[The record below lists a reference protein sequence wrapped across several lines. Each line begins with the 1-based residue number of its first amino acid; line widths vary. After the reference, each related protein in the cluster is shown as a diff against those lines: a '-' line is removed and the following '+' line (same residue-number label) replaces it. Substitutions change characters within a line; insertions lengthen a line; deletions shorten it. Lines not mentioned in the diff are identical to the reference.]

1 MPDNDNDRSPFGR
14 RPNADPGGGSGAPKP
29 RFAPWLV
36 VPIIL
41 VALLLFNSVLSR
53 TNTNKIQF
61 SEFQTAVADG
71 KIVSDNDN
79 PVRISDNQI
88 SGKIQTDEG
97 IKDFTT
103 PLSPNVLVSP
113 GGEFTNSL
121 EEAGIVY
128 SFEQPS
134 VLLSVILNFL
144 PFLLI
149 MFAVY
154 WFVFRRMGSGA
165 TGALNMG
172 KNKVKIYDRK
182 ELKTTFADVAGVD
195 EAKEELREIVEFLSN
210 PKKYQRLG
218 GRIPKGVLL
227 LGPPGCGKTLLA
239 RAVAGEANVPFFFM
253 SGSEFVEMFVGLG
266 AARVRELFQ
275 QAKEKAPAL
284 VFLDEID
291 TIGKGR
297 AGAGGAGLGAHD
309 EREQT
314 LNQLLVEMDGF
325 DASKG
330 VIIMAATNRP
340 DVLDPALV
348 RPGRFDRQVV
358 VDRPD
363 LKGREEI
370 LRVHARGVALSPN
383 VELRTIA
390 ARTPGFTGAD
400 LENVVN
406 EAALLAARREKNAV
420 TMDELEEAIDRSSM
434 GLERKSRVMSPKE
447 KRRVASHEMG
457 HALVAHYSENLDPVH
472 RITIIP
478 RGTAALG
485 LTMTR
490 PLEDR
495 FLATEPE
502 LKDTLAYAMGGRV
515 AEELVY
521 GEISTGAQNDLEKA
535 TQIARAMVSEYG
547 MSEKVGPL
555 SLGHDDPNAFF
566 SSGPRISSGTAE
578 KIDEEV
584 SRLLSEAHDQ
594 AERLLMEHRDLLDRL
609 GELLLVVETID
620 GEDLEAYTSGTK
632 PIPDS
637 ATLAREAEKA
647 DEAAAAVAE
656 DARQA
661 SATGWPASGSSC
673 RRPRPCP
680 RSTDPSVRSL
690 SSLAG
695 EGPAPGPSDRASD
708 PGTGSSCAWTTSRAR
723 RDRSRTTSDVR
734 A

>member
-1 MPDNDNDRSPFGR
+1 MPDDNDRNPFSR
-14 RPNADPGGGSGAPKP
+14 RGGGDNTGGGSGTPRP

-36 VPIIL
+36 VPILL
-41 VALLLFNSVLSR
+41 VALLVFNNVLSSAQR
-53 TNTNKIQF
+53 EPIAY
-61 SEFQTAVADG
+61 SEFVNAVEEDRIDPETTV
-71 KIVSDNDN
+71 K
-79 PVRISDNQI
+79 ISD
-88 SGKIQTDEG
+88 SGITGALTTDEG
-97 IKDFTT
+97 TQEFTT
-103 PLSPNVLVSP
+103 TLSPNVTIDK
-113 GGEFTNSL
+113 EFTNFL
-121 EEAGIVY
+121 DDNGVTYE
-128 SFEQPS
+128 FEQPS
-134 VLLSVILNFL
+134 VFLSLLVNIL
-144 PFLLI
+144 PFALI
-149 MFAVY
+149 MIGIY
-154 WFVFRRMGSGA
+154 WFVFRRMGAGA
-165 TGALNMG
+165 SGALNMG

-182 ELKTTFADVAGVD
+182 EMKTTFADVAGVD
-195 EAKEELREIVEFLSN
+195 EAKDELREIVEFLSN

-297 AGAGGAGLGAHD
+297 GGVGGAGLGAHD

-363 LKGREEI
+363 LRGREEI

-420 TMDELEEAIDRSSM
+420 TMDELEEAIDRASM
-434 GLERKSRVMSPKE
+434 GLERKSRVMNEKE
-447 KRRVASHEMG
+447 KSRVASHEMG

-495 FLATEPE
+495 FLSTEPE
-502 LKDTLAYAMGGRV
+502 LKETLAYAMGGRV
-515 AEELVY
+515 AEEIVY

-535 TQIARAMVSEYG
+535 TQIARAMVSQFG

-555 SLGHDDPNAFF
+555 SLGQDDPNAIF
-566 SSGPRISSGTAE
+566 SGPRISAGTAE

-584 SRLLSEAHDQ
+584 LRLLNEAHDE
-594 AERLLMEHRDLLDRL
+594 AERILIEHRDMLDRL
-609 GELLLVVETID
+609 SALLLVTETID
-620 GEDLEAYTSGTK
+620 GEDLEAYTGGIK
-632 PIPDS
+632 PIPNAEQLREHEETKERES
-637 ATLAREAEKA
+637 A
-647 DEAAAAVAE
+647 AAAAVATE
-656 DARQA
+656 RDRERQ
-661 SATGWPASGSSC
+661 
-673 RRPRPCP
+673 RPQIAMP
-680 RSTDPSVRSL
+680 
-690 SSLAG
+690 
-695 EGPAPGPSDRASD
+695 PAPPMPTVD
-708 PGTGSSCAWTTSRAR
+708 
-723 RDRSRTTSDVR
+723 
-734 A
+734 

>member
-1 MPDNDNDRSPFGR
+1 MPDTDKNDKKSRWPN
-14 RPNADPGGGSGAPKP
+14 PNANPGSGTP
-29 RFAPWLV
+29 RPRMNPLV
-36 VPIIL
+36 L
-41 VALLLFNSVLSR
+41 VAIVVITLLMFSR
-53 TNTNKIQF
+53 FLGSSKTESILLTDFYAHVDAGDITGVVTV
-61 SEFQTAVADG
+61 SE
-71 KIVSDNDN
+71 S
-79 PVRISDNQI
+79 SI
-88 SGKIQTDEG
+88 SGTYTDANG
-97 IKDFTT
+97 NDVNFTT
-103 PLSPNVLVSP
+103 TLSPNLVVDQSFLQP
-113 GGEFTNSL
+113 LVDKGIQIKLAPANQWLGLIINLGFPILLMVGLYFFVIKRMAGG
-121 EEAGIVY
+121 
-128 SFEQPS
+128 
-134 VLLSVILNFL
+134 
-144 PFLLI
+144 
-149 MFAVY
+149 
-154 WFVFRRMGSGA
+154 GA
-165 TGALNMG
+165 GALNMG

-182 ELKTTFADVAGVD
+182 ELKTTFNDVAGVD
-195 EAKEELREIVEFLSN
+195 EAKEELKEIVEFLRN

-297 AGAGGAGLGAHD
+297 AGVGGAGFGAHD

-363 LKGREEI
+363 LNGREEI
-370 LRVHARGVALSPN
+370 LRVHARGVALDAS
-383 VELRTIA
+383 VDLRTIA

-406 EAALLAARREKNAV
+406 EAALLAARREKNSV
-420 TMDELEEAIDRSSM
+420 TEHELEEAIDRSSM

-447 KRRVASHEMG
+447 KTRVASHEMG
-457 HALVAHYSENLDPVH
+457 HALVAHYCENLDPVH

-495 FLATEPE
+495 YLATEPE
-502 LKDTLAYAMGGRV
+502 LKDMLAFAMGGRV

-521 GEISTGAQNDLEKA
+521 DEVSTGAQNDLERA
-535 TQIARAMVSEYG
+535 TQIARAMVAEYG
-547 MSEKVGPL
+547 MSAKVGPL
-555 SLGHDDPNAFF
+555 SFGHDDPNAFF
-566 SSGPRISSGTAE
+566 GGSNGKMSGATAQV
-578 KIDEEV
+578 IDEEV
-584 SRLLSEAHDQ
+584 SRLLAEAHTQ
-594 AERLLMEHRDLLDRL
+594 AEDILKERRDLLDRL
-609 GELLLVVETID
+609 SALLLVTETID
-620 GEDLEAYTSGTK
+620 GDDLKAYADGTK
-632 PIPDS
+632 SIPDPEVV
-637 ATLAREAEKA
+637 ARNAEDA
-647 DEAAAAVAE
+647 AAAAVA
-656 DARQA
+656 QP
-661 SATGWPASGSSC
+661 TM
-673 RRPRPCP
+673 
-680 RSTDPSVRSL
+680 
-690 SSLAG
+690 
-695 EGPAPGPSDRASD
+695 PAPEHRGGRQIIPPA
-708 PGTGSSCAWTTSRAR
+708 PPMPA
-723 RDRSRTTSDVR
+723 
-734 A
+734 

>member
-1 MPDNDNDRSPFGR
+1 MPDTDKNNKKSRWPN
-14 RPNADPGGGSGAPKP
+14 PNASPGSGTP
-29 RFAPWLV
+29 RTRMNPLV
-36 VPIIL
+36 L
-41 VALLLFNSVLSR
+41 VAIVVITLLMFSR
-53 TNTNKIQF
+53 FLGASNTQTILLTDF
-61 SEFQTAVADG
+61 YAHVDAGDITGVVTVSE
-71 KIVSDNDN
+71 S
-79 PVRISDNQI
+79 SI
-88 SGKIQTDEG
+88 SGTYTDANG
-97 IKDFTT
+97 SDVNFTT
-103 PLSPNVLVSP
+103 TLSPNLVVDQSFLQP
-113 GGEFTNSL
+113 L
-121 EEAGIVY
+121 IDKGI
-128 SFEQPS
+128 QIKLAPANQW
-134 VLLSVILNFL
+134 LG
-144 PFLLI
+144 LLI
-149 MFAVY
+149 NLGFPILLMVGLYF
-154 WFVFRRMGSGA
+154 FVIKRMAGGGA
-165 TGALNMG
+165 GALNMG

-182 ELKTTFADVAGVD
+182 ELKTTFNDVAGVD
-195 EAKEELREIVEFLSN
+195 EAKEELKEIVEFLRN

-297 AGAGGAGLGAHD
+297 AGVGGAGFGAHD

-363 LKGREEI
+363 LNGREEI
-370 LRVHARGVALSPN
+370 LRVHARGVALDAS
-383 VELRTIA
+383 VDLRTIA

-406 EAALLAARREKNAV
+406 EAALLAARREKNSV
-420 TMDELEEAIDRSSM
+420 TEHELEEAIDRSSM

-447 KRRVASHEMG
+447 KTRVASHEMG
-457 HALVAHYSENLDPVH
+457 HALVAHYCENLDPVH

-495 FLATEPE
+495 YLATEPE
-502 LKDTLAYAMGGRV
+502 LKDMLAFAMGGRV

-521 GEISTGAQNDLEKA
+521 DEVSTGAQNDLERA
-535 TQIARAMVSEYG
+535 TQIARAMVAEYG
-547 MSEKVGPL
+547 MSAKVGPL
-555 SLGHDDPNAFF
+555 SFGHDDPNAFF
-566 SSGPRISSGTAE
+566 GGSNGKMSGATAQL
-578 KIDEEV
+578 IDEEV
-584 SRLLSEAHDQ
+584 SRLLAEAHTQ
-594 AERLLMEHRDLLDRL
+594 AENILKERRDLLDRL
-609 GELLLVVETID
+609 SALLLVTETID
-620 GEDLEAYTSGTK
+620 GDDLKTYADGTK
-632 PIPDS
+632 PIPDPEVV
-637 ATLAREAEKA
+637 ARNAKE
-647 DEAAAAVAE
+647 AAAVA
-656 DARQA
+656 QP
-661 SATGWPASGSSC
+661 TM
-673 RRPRPCP
+673 
-680 RSTDPSVRSL
+680 
-690 SSLAG
+690 
-695 EGPAPGPSDRASD
+695 PAPEHHGNRQIIPPA
-708 PGTGSSCAWTTSRAR
+708 PPMPA
-723 RDRSRTTSDVR
+723 
-734 A
+734 

>member
-1 MPDNDNDRSPFGR
+1 MW
-14 RPNADPGGGSGAPKP
+14 GS
-29 RFAPWLV
+29 
-36 VPIIL
+36 
-41 VALLLFNSVLSR
+41 
-53 TNTNKIQF
+53 
-61 SEFQTAVADG
+61 
-71 KIVSDNDN
+71 
-79 PVRISDNQI
+79 
-88 SGKIQTDEG
+88 
-97 IKDFTT
+97 
-103 PLSPNVLVSP
+103 
-113 GGEFTNSL
+113 
-121 EEAGIVY
+121 
-128 SFEQPS
+128 
-134 VLLSVILNFL
+134 
-144 PFLLI
+144 LLI
-149 MFAVY
+149 QVLPILLIFGVLY
-154 WFVFRRMGSGA
+154 WFIFRRMSAGA

-182 ELKTTFADVAGVD
+182 EMKTTFADVAGVD
-195 EAKEELREIVEFLSN
+195 EAKDELREIVEFLSN

-297 AGAGGAGLGAHD
+297 AGVSGAGFGAHD

-363 LKGREEI
+363 LLGREEI
-370 LRVHARGVALSPN
+370 LRVHARGVALSPM
-383 VELRTIA
+383 VDLHTIA

-406 EAALLAARREKNAV
+406 EAALLAARREKNSV
-420 TMDELEEAIDRSSM
+420 GEEELEEAIDRASM
-434 GLERKSRVMSPKE
+434 GLERKSRVMSEKE
-447 KRRVASHEMG
+447 RTRVASHEMG
-457 HALVAHYSENLDPVH
+457 HALVAHYCENLDPVH

-495 FLATEPE
+495 YLATEPE
-502 LKDTLAYAMGGRV
+502 LKDMLAFAMGGRV
-515 AEELVY
+515 AEELVF

-555 SLGHDDPNAFF
+555 SLGHEDPNAFF
-566 SSGPRISSGTAE
+566 SGPKISSGTAE
-578 KIDEEV
+578 KIDDEV
-584 SRLLSEAHDQ
+584 NRLLAEAHQQ
-594 AERLLMEHRDLLDRL
+594 AVRILSEHRDLLSDL
-609 GELLLVVETID
+609 SALLLVTETMD
-620 GEDLEAYTSGTK
+620 GPDLEAYAAGTK
-632 PIPDS
+632 PIPDPVVVR
-637 ATLAREAEKA
+637 REANERA
-647 DEAAAAVAE
+647 EHEAAA
-656 DARQA
+656 
-661 SATGWPASGSSC
+661 SAAKPASSSKAKD
-673 RRPRPCP
+673 PRISALP
-680 RSTDPSVRSL
+680 
-690 SSLAG
+690 
-695 EGPAPGPSDRASD
+695 PAPPMPTVD
-708 PGTGSSCAWTTSRAR
+708 
-723 RDRSRTTSDVR
+723 
-734 A
+734 